1 MEFYTIEEVAK
12 LSGKSQKT
20 VRRHIAAGNLKSS
33 KSQNKYRI
41 LKEDYEHWINSDASD
56 ESASPE
62 IFAKSSFN
70 SGTYD
75 DE

>member
-20 VRRHIAAGNLKSS
+20 VRRHIAANKLKSS

-41 LKEDYEHWINSDASD
+41 LKEDYEAWINSDASD
-56 ESASPE
+56 ESLDPE
-62 IFAKSSFN
+62 TFSKTT
-70 SGTYD
+70 GT
-75 DE
+75 